1 MDPENGPPRNGGS
14 MKSMCM
20 IACGLVA
27 AAALVLL
34 GGCMVGPDYVR
45 PPAPTAAAFKEAG
58 DWKPAQPRDA
68 ASRGKWWEIFGDAK
82 LNALIEQVNV
92 SNENVRVAEARLR
105 QAEAVVEQA
114 RAGLWPTLGVTAS
127 VTRSRSPNV
136 AGAVTNTTAPVNV
149 FNLPLTAS
157 WAPDLWGSVR
167 RNIES
172 TVANAQA
179 SAANVANARLLA
191 QAQLAIDYFQLRVL
205 DTRRQLLETSVAAYQ
220 KSLDLTRNRY
230 NAGVAARVEV
240 VLAETQLKSTQAQ
253 AIDVGVQRAQFEHA
267 IAILIGKPPA
277 ELSIPAE
284 QLAVAIPD
292 IPAGLPSQLLERRPD
307 IAAAER
313 QMAAANAQI
322 GVAKAAY
329 FPSLTLSASTGFRT
343 NSPPDWFTIPS
354 RFWSV
359 GPALAETLFDGGVRR
374 AVSLQAQAAYDANVA
389 TYRQTV
395 LTAFQ
400 QVEDNLAALR
410 ILEQEASAQDD
421 AVKAARQSTELT
433 LNQYKSGT
441 VNYLNVIIVQAAQL
455 NNEGNAVSVLGQR
468 LAAAVTLVQALG
480 GGWSAAEPPIAE
492 GQRQ

>member
-1 MDPENGPPRNGGS
+1 
-14 MKSMCM
+14 MKLICM
-20 IACGLVA
+20 ITRVLA
-27 AAALVLL
+27 AAASLGLL
-34 GGCMVGPDYVR
+34 GGCMVGPNYVR
-45 PPAPTAAAFKEAG
+45 PPAPTTAAFKEAG
-58 DWKPAQPRDA
+58 DWKPAQPRDEV
-68 ASRGKWWEIFGDAK
+68 SRGKWWEIFGDPR

-105 QAEAVVEQA
+105 QAEAIVEQA
-114 RAGLWPTLGVTAS
+114 RAGLWPTLAVSITA
-127 VTRSRSPNV
+127 TRSRAPNL

-240 VLAETQLKSTQAQ
+240 VQAETQLKSTQAQ
-253 AIDVGVQRAQFEHA
+253 AIDVGMQRAQFEHA

-277 ELSIPAE
+277 ELSIQAE
-284 QLAVAIPD
+284 PLAVAIPD

-322 GVAKAAY
+322 GVAEAAY

-374 AVSLQAQAAYDANVA
+374 AVSLQAQAAYEANVA

-410 ILEQEASAQDD
+410 VLEQEARAQAD
-421 AVKAARQSTELT
+421 AVMSARLSTELT
-433 LNQYKSGT
+433 LNQYKGGT
-441 VNYLNVIIVQAAQL
+441 VSYLNVVVAQTAQL
-455 NNEGNAVSVLGQR
+455 SNEGNAVSVLGQR
-468 LAAAVTLVQALG
+468 LAAAVALVQALG
-480 GGWSAAEPPIAE
+480 GGWSAAGPPISE
-492 GQRQ
+492 RQCQ

>member
-1 MDPENGPPRNGGS
+1 
-14 MKSMCM
+14 MKLKC
-20 IACGLVA
+20 ICVYVFACGATL
-27 AAALVLL
+27 ALLD
-34 GGCMVGPDYVR
+34 GCMVGPNYVR
-45 PPAPTAAAFKEAG
+45 PPAAAPSAFKEAG
-58 DWKPAQPRDA
+58 DWNPAQPRDA
-68 ASRGKWWEIFGDAK
+68 VSRGKWWEIFGDAK
-82 LNALIEQVNV
+82 LNALIEQVNM

-105 QAEAVVEQA
+105 QADAVVEQA
-114 RAGLWPTLGVTAS
+114 RAGLWPTLGVTATA
-127 VTRSRSPNV
+127 TRSRSPNV
-136 AGAVTNTTAPVNV
+136 AGAAATTTAPVNV

-172 TVANAQA
+172 NVANAQA

-191 QAQLAIDYFQLRVL
+191 QAQLAINYFQLRVL
-205 DTRRQLLETSVAAYQ
+205 DTRRQLLDTSVAAYQ

-240 VLAETQLKSTQAQ
+240 VQAETQLKSTQAQ
-253 AIDVGVQRAQFEHA
+253 ALDVGVQRAQLEHA
-267 IAILIGKPPA
+267 IAILVGKAPVQ
-277 ELSIPAE
+277 LSIAAE
-284 QLAVAIPD
+284 RLAVAIPD

-322 GVAKAAY
+322 GIAKTAY
-329 FPSLTLSASTGFRT
+329 FPSLTLSASTGFRA
-343 NSPPDWFTIPS
+343 NSPPDWFTIPH

-374 AVSLQAQAAYDANVA
+374 AVTLQAQAAYDVNVA

-410 ILEQEASAQDD
+410 ILEQEARAQDD
-421 AVKAARQSTELT
+421 AVQAARQSTELT
-433 LNQYKSGT
+433 LNQYKAGT
-441 VNYLNVIIVQAAQL
+441 VNFLNVVIVQAAQL
-455 NNEGNAVSVLGQR
+455 NNEVNAVSVLGQR
-468 LAAAVTLVQALG
+468 LVAAVTLVQALG
-480 GGWSAAEPPIAE
+480 GGWSATDPPTSE
-492 GQRQ
+492 QPR